1 MRRNAT
7 TSLEAFYST
16 PARSLQD
23 KEKRVM
29 AAFTSPDVTYTRQQL
44 SRVIGMSINGVCGR
58 VRALLDRQAL
68 EVRGEQ
74 KCRSTGKYRELIG
87 LPEVQG

>member
-1 MRRNAT
+1 MRRTAT

-29 AAFTSPDVTYTRQQL
+29 AAFTSPDAGRKKTMGTRM
-44 SRVIGMSINGVCGR
+44 SRVRS
-58 VRALLDRQAL
+58 LLDKSAL
-68 EVRGEQ
+68 AVRGEA
-74 KCRSTGKYRELIG
+74 KCSTTGKYRELLG
-87 LPEVQG
+87 LPEGQE

>member
-44 SRVIGMSINGVCGR
+44 SRVIGMSINGV
-58 VRALLDRQAL
+58 
-68 EVRGEQ
+68 
-74 KCRSTGKYRELIG
+74 
-87 LPEVQG
+87 